1 MALLCPMHDTA
12 ISAKTPTGRIGLVE
26 DNAQTLQRMAALI
39 GQHPQW
45 TLLFAVSTLA
55 QAYEALG
62 QQVPDA
68 MLVDLGLPDGSGLDL
83 IHHVA
88 QQGWPCQTL
97 VISVF
102 GEDDKVFECIEAG
115 ASGYLIKGQG
125 DAFLIDHLHDLFAGG
140 SPVSPRIARRLL
152 AAVRQGA
159 NPAATQQAA
168 TAAAAEAQR
177 PEELTP
183 KEFDI
188 LTQLGLG
195 YTYQEVAERL
205 DVSVNTVRFHIK
217 SIYSKLY
224 VTSRSQAV
232 YEASKRGWIRPHQ

>member
-1 MALLCPMHDTA
+1 MQDTLVTV
-12 ISAKTPTGRIGLVE
+12 KTPTGRIGLVE
-26 DNAQTLQRMAALI
+26 DNAQTLERMVALI

-68 MLVDLGLPDGSGLDL
+68 LLVDLGLPDGNGLDL

-152 AAVRQGA
+152 AAVRQGST
-159 NPAATQQAA
+159 PMATQTPTPPAPHQPPS
-168 TAAAAEAQR
+168 ELQK
-177 PEELTP
+177 PDELTP
-183 KEFDI
+183 KEFVI

-195 YTYQEVAERL
+195 YTYQEVAELL

-232 YEASKRGWIRPHQ
+232 YEASKRGWIRQHS